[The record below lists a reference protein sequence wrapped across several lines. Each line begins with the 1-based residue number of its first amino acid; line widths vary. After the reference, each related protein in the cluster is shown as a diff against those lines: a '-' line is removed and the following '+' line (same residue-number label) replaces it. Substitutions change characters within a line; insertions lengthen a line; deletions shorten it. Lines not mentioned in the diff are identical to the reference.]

1 MNDITLTFSDGKK
14 ITVPVRTRG
23 KDILE
28 NLPKHD
34 GKLIALKVNN
44 KVVSLC
50 RPIRVSSRIDGVYLA
65 SKEGSYVYRRSLSF
79 ILAASV
85 NKLFPEKRL
94 LIGHSLGYSYYYTL
108 ENSDSETAPIS
119 KKEIESLKAEM
130 LKIVSK
136 DIPIK
141 TRHISYEDA
150 IEVFQK
156 LNMPESAKQLNFR
169 CRDCVLVN
177 TLDDDS
183 YSFCDVYFGSLVD
196 STGILKEFDLEP
208 YGEGFLL
215 RFPTAENPDEVAPF
229 EDLPKIFEIFS
240 RYKKWGKLV
249 HVTSAASLNE
259 IVSRKKINDFID
271 ICETYQAQNY
281 AKVAQQIHD
290 RGNVKVV
297 LIAGPSSSGKTT
309 SAFKMALHLRSI
321 GYTPKTLSLDSYY
334 VGRDKN
340 PKDENGNYDYECL
353 EALDV
358 ELLNQNLVDLFAGKE
373 VEIPSYNFDLGQRYY
388 TGDKMKLDPT
398 DILIVEGIHGLND
411 RLTPLI
417 KPEFKFKIYLSAL
430 TQLNFDDHNR
440 VPTSDNRLIRRIVRD
455 ANFRGKSAAGTIS
468 MWDSVQRG
476 ERLHIFPFQNSADA
490 VLNTALDYELPV
502 LKIYAEPKLRSVKP
516 TEPEYAEAC
525 RLLNFLSH
533 FNAISSDYVPKQS
546 LVREFIGGSS
556 FKY

>member
-1 MNDITLTFSDGKK
+1 MSNITLTFSDGKK
-14 ITVPVRTRG
+14 LEVPARVKGT
-23 KDILE
+23 DIIDK
-28 NLPKHD
+28 LPQRE
-34 GKLIALKVNN
+34 GTLVALKVNN

-50 RPIRVSSRIDGVYLA
+50 RPIRVSCSVAGVYLN
-65 SKEGSYVYRRSLSF
+65 SKEGAYVYRRSLSF
-79 ILAASV
+79 VLATAV
-85 NKLFPEKRL
+85 HNLFPAERL
-94 LIGHSLGYSYYYTL
+94 VIGHSLGYSYYYTF
-108 ENSDSETAPIS
+108 EREKPVT
-119 KKEIESLKAEM
+119 KEELAAIKAEM
-130 LKIVSK
+130 QRIIGK
-136 DIPIK
+136 DIPLITK
-141 TRHISYEDA
+141 HISFQEA
-150 IEVFQK
+150 LEVFEK
-156 LNMPESAKQLNFR
+156 YNMPETVKQLQYR

-177 TLDDDS
+177 SYDDDTVD
-183 YSFCDVYFGSLVD
+183 FCDIYFGSLVS
-196 STGILKEFDLEP
+196 STGVLKVFDITS
-208 YGEGFLL
+208 YDDGFLL
-215 RFPTAENPDEVAPF
+215 HFPTAEKPDEIPPF
-229 EDLPKIFEIFS
+229 EDSPKIFEIFK

-249 HVTSAASLNE
+249 NVTTAASLNE

-281 AKVAQQIHD
+281 AKVAQMIQD

-321 GYTPKTLSLDSYY
+321 GYTPKTISLDCYY

-353 EALDV
+353 EALDI
-358 ELLNQNLVDLFAGKE
+358 ELLNQNLIDLFAGKV

-388 TGDKMKLDPT
+388 TGETMQLGKS
-398 DILIVEGIHGLND
+398 DILILEGIHGLNE

-417 KPEFKFKIYLSAL
+417 KSEYKFKIYLSAL
-430 TQLNFDDHNR
+430 TQLNFDEHNR

-455 ANFRGKSAAGTIS
+455 ANFRGKPAAGTIS

-502 LKIYAEPKLRSVKP
+502 LKIYAEPKLRAVRP
-516 TEPEYAEAC
+516 DQPEYTEAC
-525 RLLNFLSH
+525 RLLKFLSN

-546 LVREFIGGSS
+546 LIREFIGGSS

>member
-1 MNDITLTFSDGKK
+1 MNNITLTFSDGKK
-14 ITVPVRTRG
+14 IDVPARTRG
-23 KDILE
+23 KDILDKI
-28 NLPKHD
+28 PKNG
-34 GKLIALKVNN
+34 GKLVALKVNN

-50 RPIRVSSRIDGVYLA
+50 RPIRVSSKVEAVYLDSNEGA
-65 SKEGSYVYRRSLSF
+65 SVYRHSLSF
-79 ILAASV
+79 ILAAAAH
-85 NKLFPEKRL
+85 NLFPEARL
-94 LIGHSLGYSYYYTL
+94 LIGHSLGYTYYYTL
-108 ENSDSETAPIS
+108 EKDGSALQIT
-119 KKEIESLKAEM
+119 KEEIASLKAEM
-130 LKIVSK
+130 QKIIEKNLSITTK
-136 DIPIK
+136 
-141 TRHISYEDA
+141 HISYEEA
-150 IEVFQK
+150 ISAFER
-156 LNMPESAKQLNFR
+156 LNMPETARQLQYR

-177 TLDDDS
+177 TLGDNS
-183 YSFCDVYFGSLVD
+183 NFCDIYFDPLVD
-196 STGILKEFDLEP
+196 STGILKVFDLMQ

-215 RFPTAENPDEVAPF
+215 MFPAAKESEKLPTF
-229 EDLPKIFEIFS
+229 EDLPKIFEIFT

-249 HVTSAASLNE
+249 NVTSVASLNE
-259 IVSRKKINDFID
+259 IVSRKQINDFID
-271 ICETYQAQNY
+271 ICETYQMQNY
-281 AKVAQQIHD
+281 ARVAKMIHD

-321 GYTPKTLSLDSYY
+321 GYTPKTMSLDNYY

-358 ELLNQNLVDLFAGKE
+358 ELLNQNLIDLFAGKE
-373 VEIPSYNFDLGQRYY
+373 VELPSYNFDLGQRYY
-388 TGDKMKLDPT
+388 TGEKMQLGAT

-411 RLTPLI
+411 RLTPLV

-430 TQLNFDDHNR
+430 TQLNIDDHNR
-440 VPTSDNRLIRRIVRD
+440 VATSDNRLIRRIVRD
-455 ANFRGKSAAGTIS
+455 ANFRGKSAAATIG
-468 MWDSVQRG
+468 MWESVQKG

-502 LKIYAEPKLRSVKP
+502 LKIYAEPKLRAVKP
-516 TEPEYAEAC
+516 TEPEYSEAC
-525 RLLNFLSH
+525 RLLKFLSH

>member
-1 MNDITLTFSDGKK
+1 MSNITLTFTDGKK
-14 ITVPVRTRG
+14 IEVSARLKG
-23 KDILE
+23 KDIIQQ
-28 NLPKHD
+28 LPPHD

-50 RPIRVSSRIDGVYLA
+50 RPIRVSSRIEGVYLA
-65 SKEGSYVYRRSLSF
+65 SKDGSYVYRRSLSF
-79 ILAASV
+79 ILSAAAH
-85 NKLFPEKRL
+85 KLFPKTRL
-94 LIGHSLGYSYYYTL
+94 LVGHSLGYSYYYTL
-108 ENSDSETAPIS
+108 DRENPIT
-119 KKEIESLKAEM
+119 KEEIAALKEEM
-130 LKIVSK
+130 LKIVER
-136 DIPIK
+136 DIPI
-141 TRHISYEDA
+141 TTQHISYEEA
-150 IEVFQK
+150 VESFQK
-156 LNMPESAKQLNFR
+156 LNMPETAKQLLYR
-169 CRDCVLVN
+169 CSDYVLVN
-177 TLDDDS
+177 SFNDDTNT
-183 YSFCDVYFGSLVD
+183 FCDIYFGSLVD
-196 STGILKEFDLEP
+196 STGILKVFDLMQ
-208 YGEGFLL
+208 YDEGFLL
-215 RFPTAENPDEVAPF
+215 RFPTAEKPEEVAPF
-229 EDLPKIFEIFS
+229 EDLPKIFEIFK

-249 HVTSAASLNE
+249 NVTSAASLNE

-281 AKVAQQIHD
+281 AKVAQMIHD

-321 GYTPKTLSLDSYY
+321 GYTPKTISLDCYY

-358 ELLNQNLVDLFAGKE
+358 ELLNQNLIDLFAGKE
-373 VEIPSYNFDLGQRYY
+373 VAIPSYNFDLGQRYY
-388 TGDKMKLDPT
+388 TGEKMKLAPT
-398 DILIVEGIHGLND
+398 DILIIEGIHGLND
-411 RLTPLI
+411 KLTPLI

-455 ANFRGKSAAGTIS
+455 ANFRGKSAAATIA

-476 ERLHIFPFQNSADA
+476 ERLHIFPYQNSADA

-502 LKIYAEPKLRSVKP
+502 LKIYAEPKLRAVKP
-516 TEPEYAEAC
+516 TEPEYTEAC

>member
-1 MNDITLTFSDGKK
+1 MNNITLTFTDGKK
-14 ITVPVRTRG
+14 IDVSARIRG
-23 KDILE
+23 KDILDK
-28 NLPKHD
+28 LPPHN
-34 GKLIALKVNN
+34 GTLIALKVNN

-50 RPIRVSSRIDGVYLA
+50 RPIRVSSRIEGVYLGTKDGA
-65 SKEGSYVYRRSLSF
+65 YVYRRSLSF
-79 ILAASV
+79 ILTAAAH
-85 NKLFPEKRL
+85 KLFPNDRL
-94 LIGHSLGYSYYYTL
+94 LIAHSLGYSYYYTL
-108 ENSDSETAPIS
+108 DREQPITSE
-119 KKEIESLKAEM
+119 EIAALKSEM
-130 LKIVSK
+130 LSIVKK
-136 DIPIK
+136 DIPI
-141 TRHISYEDA
+141 TTQHISYEEA
-150 IEVFQK
+150 IESFQR
-156 LNMPESAKQLNFR
+156 LNMPETAKQLQYR
-169 CRDCVLVN
+169 CSDYVLVN
-177 TLDDDS
+177 SFNDDANR
-183 YSFCDVYFGSLVD
+183 FCDIYFGSLVD
-196 STGILKEFDLEP
+196 STGVLSVFELQQYD
-208 YGEGFLL
+208 EGFLL
-215 RFPTAENPDEVAPF
+215 RFPTAEKPEEVAPF
-229 EDLPKIFEIFS
+229 EDLPKIFEIFK

-271 ICETYQAQNY
+271 ICETYQMQNY
-281 AKVAQQIHD
+281 AAVAKQIHD

-373 VEIPSYNFDLGQRYY
+373 VEMPSYNFDLGQRYY
-388 TGDKMKLDPT
+388 TGETMKLEPT

-411 RLTPLI
+411 KLTPLI
-417 KPEFKFKIYLSAL
+417 KPEYKFKIYLSAL

-455 ANFRGKSAAGTIS
+455 ANFRGKSAAGTIG

-490 VLNTALDYELPV
+490 VLNTALDYEIPV
-502 LKIYAEPKLRSVKP
+502 LKIYAEPKLRAVKP
-516 TEPEYAEAC
+516 TEPEYTEAC